1 MRERRAGSRDMSDT
15 GRQED
20 VEAGILRPVA
30 SWGMSTTGTL
40 HRPPRRPGL
49 ILGLLALSQVGVAW
63 LWWRDGWTI
72 GLPAMMATHLSVVW
86 STLYP
91 RATLFCPALSRL
103 PTAERVVWLT
113 IDDGPSADTPAML
126 DLLDRH
132 RAQATFFLVGER
144 AAAHP
149 AVVQGIRDRGHGIG
163 NHSATHPDTRFW
175 RLGPGALE
183 DEIGRN
189 QSILTAITG
198 HTPRWYRSVV
208 GMTNPFVG
216 LALKRHGLARVA
228 WSARGFDGVNCR
240 PDQVLARITRDIHP
254 GAIVLL
260 HEGAAH
266 GHNVAILAQLLA
278 WLDAQ
283 GYRTVL
289 PEPNPVP
296 MTDIAAA

>member
-1 MRERRAGSRDMSDT
+1 M
-15 GRQED
+15 
-20 VEAGILRPVA
+20 EAGILRPVA

-63 LWWRDGWTI
+63 LWWRYGWMI

-198 HTPRWYRSVV
+198 DTPRWYRSVV

-289 PEPNPVP
+289 PEPDPVP

>member
-1 MRERRAGSRDMSDT
+1 
-15 GRQED
+15 
-20 VEAGILRPVA
+20 
-30 SWGMSTTGTL
+30 MSTTGTP

-63 LWWRDGWTI
+63 LWWRYGWAV
-72 GLPAMMATHLSVVW
+72 GLSAMMATHLLVVW
-86 STLYP
+86 ATLYP

-103 PTAERVVWLT
+103 PTDERVVWLT
-113 IDDGPSADTPAML
+113 IDDGPSADTAAML

-132 RAQATFFLVGER
+132 GAKATFFLVGER
-144 AAAHP
+144 AMAQP
-149 AVVQGIRDRGHGIG
+149 DVVQAIRDRGHGIG
-163 NHSATHPDTRFW
+163 NHSASHPDTRFW

-198 HTPRWYRSVV
+198 DTPRWYRSVV

-216 LALKRHGLARVA
+216 LSLKRHALARVA
-228 WSARGFDGVNCR
+228 WSARGFDGVDCQ
-240 PDQVLARITRDIHP
+240 PGQVLARITRDIDP

-283 GYRTVL
+283 GYRTVV
-289 PEPNPVP
+289 PESDPVG
-296 MTDIAAA
+296 DAAIVTA

>member
-1 MRERRAGSRDMSDT
+1 M
-15 GRQED
+15 
-20 VEAGILRPVA
+20 
-30 SWGMSTTGTL
+30 TTPGTL

-63 LWWRDGWTI
+63 LWWRFGWTA
-72 GLPAMMATHLSVVW
+72 GLPAMLATHLLVVW
-86 STLYP
+86 ATLYP

-103 PTAERVVWLT
+103 PTHARVVWLT
-113 IDDGPSADTPAML
+113 IDDGPSIDTPALL

-132 RAQATFFLVGER
+132 GAKATFFVVGER
-144 AAAHP
+144 ALAQP
-149 AVVQGIRDRGHGIG
+149 VMVQAIRDRGHGIG

-183 DEIGRN
+183 YEIGQN

-198 HTPRWYRSVV
+198 DTPRWYRSVV

-216 LALKRHGLARVA
+216 LSLKRHGLARVA
-228 WSARGFDGVNCR
+228 WSARGFDGVDCQ
-240 PDQVLARITRDIHP
+240 PEQVLARITRDIQP

-266 GHNVAILAQLLA
+266 GHNVAILARLLA
-278 WLDAQ
+278 WLDAE
-283 GYRTVL
+283 GYRAVL
-289 PEPNPVP
+289 PEAEATHDALSV
-296 MTDIAAA
+296 AA

>member
-1 MRERRAGSRDMSDT
+1 
-15 GRQED
+15 
-20 VEAGILRPVA
+20 
-30 SWGMSTTGTL
+30 MSTTGTL

-63 LWWRDGWTI
+63 LWWRYGWAL
-72 GLPAMMATHLSVVW
+72 GLPVMAATHLLVVW
-86 STLYP
+86 ATLYP
-91 RATLFCPALSRL
+91 RAAVFCPALSRL

-132 RAQATFFLVGER
+132 GAKATFFLVGER
-144 AAAHP
+144 ALAQP
-149 AVVQGIRDRGHGIG
+149 GVVQAIRDRGHGIG

-198 HTPRWYRSVV
+198 DTPRWYRSVV

-216 LALKRHGLARVA
+216 LSLKRHGLTRVA
-228 WSARGFDGVNCR
+228 WSARGFDGVDCQ
-240 PDQVLARITRDIHP
+240 PHQVLARITRDIAP

-260 HEGAAH
+260 HEGAKH

-278 WLDAQ
+278 WLEAQ

-289 PEPNPVP
+289 PEPDPVP

>member
-1 MRERRAGSRDMSDT
+1 M
-15 GRQED
+15 
-20 VEAGILRPVA
+20 
-30 SWGMSTTGTL
+30 
-40 HRPPRRPGL
+40 
-49 ILGLLALSQVGVAW
+49 GLLALSQVGVAW
-63 LWWRDGWTI
+63 LWWRSGWTV
-72 GLPAMMATHLSVVW
+72 GLPAMMATHLLVVW
-86 STLYP
+86 ATLYP

-103 PTAERVVWLT
+103 PTAEGVVWLT

-132 RAQATFFLVGER
+132 GAKATFFLVGER
-144 AAAHP
+144 ALAHP
-149 AVVQGIRDRGHGIG
+149 EVVQAIHDRGHGIG
-163 NHSATHPDTRFW
+163 NHSATHPDRRFW

-183 DEIGRN
+183 AEIGRN

-198 HTPRWYRSVV
+198 ETPRWYRSVV

-216 LALKRHGLARVA
+216 LSLKRHGLARVA
-228 WSARGFDGVNCR
+228 WSARGFDGVDCQ
-240 PDQVLARITRDIHP
+240 PDHVFARITRDIAP
-254 GAIVLL
+254 GTIVLL

-289 PEPNPVP
+289 PEPDPAP

>member
-1 MRERRAGSRDMSDT
+1 M
-15 GRQED
+15 
-20 VEAGILRPVA
+20 EAGILRPVA

-63 LWWRDGWTI
+63 LWWRYGWTI

-149 AVVQGIRDRGHGIG
+149 AVVQAIRDRGHGFG

-278 WLDAQ
+278 WLDAH

-289 PEPNPVP
+289 PEPDPVP

>member
-1 MRERRAGSRDMSDT
+1 M
-15 GRQED
+15 
-20 VEAGILRPVA
+20 A

>member
-1 MRERRAGSRDMSDT
+1 M
-15 GRQED
+15 
-20 VEAGILRPVA
+20 EAGILRPVA

-63 LWWRDGWTI
+63 LWWRYGWTI

-103 PTAERVVWLT
+103 PNAERVVWLT
-113 IDDGPSADTPAML
+113 IDDGPSADTPAIL

-149 AVVQGIRDRGHGIG
+149 AVVQAIRDRGHGFG

-278 WLDAQ
+278 WLDAH

-289 PEPNPVP
+289 PEPDPVP